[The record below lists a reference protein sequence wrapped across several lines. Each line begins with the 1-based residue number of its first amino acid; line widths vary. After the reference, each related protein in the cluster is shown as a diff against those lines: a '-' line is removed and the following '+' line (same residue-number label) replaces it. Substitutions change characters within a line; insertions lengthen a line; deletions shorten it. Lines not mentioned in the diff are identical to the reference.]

1 MNFFQNMSI
10 AAKISTGFISILALM
25 AITSIIVYLSVSS
38 ITASSHWVNHTYE
51 VIHNAESVGAAMVDM
66 ETGQRGFLITGKDE
80 YLQPYNVG
88 VAAFKQLITK
98 GQKLTSDN
106 PIQGKRWQEVYKLQS
121 QWLEETAEPEIA
133 ARRQVTLGADAI
145 TNFKTISARLVGKSI
160 FDDIRIT
167 LAELEKQFKQQNNTR
182 GGRLVTLITLDLVN
196 METGQRGFLLSG
208 KDISLEPYKRGQ
220 KSLRVHLE
228 QTRNILQDGAIS
240 RADIDTLE
248 KKIGD
253 WSRRAAQPEID
264 ARKEIN
270 RYPLTI
276 NDVINMM
283 EDGKGKLYMDSI
295 RGVLKNIVKT
305 EEVLKKTRSDE
316 QASSSWFTKSF
327 SIVGTLI
334 AIIIG
339 SIIAFFVIRGIT
351 LPCIQP
357 RSA

>member
-133 ARRQVTLGADAI
+133 ARRQVTLGLTPLLILKRFQQDWLVKVFLMI
-145 TNFKTISARLVGKSI
+145 FVSRWLNSKSNLSSKTIPEAVAWS
-160 FDDIRIT
+160 
-167 LAELEKQFKQQNNTR
+167 
-182 GGRLVTLITLDLVN
+182 
-196 METGQRGFLLSG
+196 LL
-208 KDISLEPYKRGQ
+208 
-220 KSLRVHLE
+220 
-228 QTRNILQDGAIS
+228 
-240 RADIDTLE
+240 
-248 KKIGD
+248 
-253 WSRRAAQPEID
+253 
-264 ARKEIN
+264 
-270 RYPLTI
+270 
-276 NDVINMM
+276 
-283 EDGKGKLYMDSI
+283 
-295 RGVLKNIVKT
+295 
-305 EEVLKKTRSDE
+305 
-316 QASSSWFTKSF
+316 
-327 SIVGTLI
+327 
-334 AIIIG
+334 
-339 SIIAFFVIRGIT
+339 
-351 LPCIQP
+351 
-357 RSA
+357 